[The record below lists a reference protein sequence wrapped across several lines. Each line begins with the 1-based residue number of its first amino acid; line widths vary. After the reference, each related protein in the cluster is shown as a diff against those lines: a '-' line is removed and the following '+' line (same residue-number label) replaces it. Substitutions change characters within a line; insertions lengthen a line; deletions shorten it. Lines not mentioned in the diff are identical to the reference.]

1 MSAGPRYFI
10 EVANQG
16 SFRAASERLN
26 VAASAISRQVKLLE
40 EEFGAEFFQ
49 RSVKGIELTA
59 AGEAFLSYAKGV
71 EAERNRLRQSLDDL
85 NNLKRGHVRISSI
98 DGVVAGPLSDI
109 IARFRARHHGITF
122 DLRAMGTDAVIE
134 DIRMGNADIGIAFH
148 SPARDGVHVVHRVQD
163 PLYAIVGRNHEL
175 ADRDRITMAELL
187 ELPLALPDSTFGIRK
202 LVDGWCVT
210 RKLRLNIVL
219 ETNSIEALRGY
230 ARSGAGVTLLPFLSS
245 RRDVET
251 GMVKAI
257 RLDVQELRSS
267 SVEVCVH
274 AERLLPIAAEAFL
287 KSLVSLLAGEPL
299 EGADARST
307 TGSKGVL

>member
-1 MSAGPRYFI
+1 MDAGPRYFI

-16 SFRAASERLN
+16 SFRGASEKLN

-40 EEFGAEFFQ
+40 EEFAAEFFQ

-59 AGEAFLSYAKGV
+59 AGEAFLSYARGV

-85 NNLKRGHVRISSI
+85 NKLKRGHVRIASI

-109 IARFRARHHGITF
+109 IARFRTMHPGITF
-122 DLRAMGTDAVIE
+122 DLRSMGTDAVVE
-134 DIRMGNADIGIAFH
+134 DVRVGKADIGIAFH
-148 SPARDGVHVVHRVQD
+148 SPAREGVRVVHRVQD
-163 PLYAIVGRNHEL
+163 PLYAVVGKDHEL
-175 ADRDRITMAELL
+175 AERDAISVAELA
-187 ELPLALPDSTFGIRK
+187 ELPLALPDASFGIRK

-210 RKLRLNIVL
+210 RKLRLKVVL

-230 ARSGAGVTLLPFLSS
+230 ARSGAGVTLLPYLSS

-251 GMVKAI
+251 GMVRAI
-257 RLDVQELRSS
+257 RLDVEELRSS

-274 AERLLPIAAEAFL
+274 ADRLAPIAAEAFL
-287 KSLVSLLAGEPL
+287 ESLVLLLAGEKLPL
-299 EGADARST
+299 
-307 TGSKGVL
+307 

>member
-1 MSAGPRYFI
+1 MDAGPRYFI
-10 EVANQG
+10 EVAKQG
-16 SFRAASERLN
+16 SFRAASDRLN

-71 EAERNRLRQSLDDL
+71 EAERNRLRQNLDDL

-109 IARFRARHHGITF
+109 IANFRGKHPGVTF

-134 DIRMGNADIGIAFH
+134 DIRIGNADIGIAFH
-148 SPARDGVHVVHRVQD
+148 SPAREGVHVAHRVQD
-163 PLYAIVGRNHEL
+163 PLYAIVGISHHL
-175 ADRDRITMAELL
+175 AARDEITMAELA

-210 RKLRLNIVL
+210 QKLHLNVVL

-251 GMVKAI
+251 GMVKAL
-257 RLDVQELRSS
+257 RLDVKELRSS

-274 AERLLPIAAEAFL
+274 ADRLLPIAAEAFL
-287 KSLVSLLAGEPL
+287 KNLASLLVGESL
-299 EGADARST
+299 DGEGAPI
-307 TGSKGVL
+307 